1 MSVIEAY
8 EHDCLPL
15 PAADTVR
22 LSQGER
28 IFPGKSSSLPLG
40 ETHARSAAVRVKWRG
55 VLQKRTTISK

>member
-1 MSVIEAY
+1 MTVIEAY
-8 EHDCLPL
+8 EHECLPS

-28 IFPGKSSSLPLG
+28 IFSGTHSLPLG